1 MMGEFHIFCS
11 FMAPIGKRFGDASLA
26 DVLVESEIVGS
37 RSMAAAVLEVRHNN
51 SGLCTHE
58 VLVDKN
64 L

>member
-1 MMGEFHIFCS
+1 
-11 FMAPIGKRFGDASLA
+11 MAPIGKRFGDASLA
-26 DVLVESEIVGS
+26 GVLVESEIVGS